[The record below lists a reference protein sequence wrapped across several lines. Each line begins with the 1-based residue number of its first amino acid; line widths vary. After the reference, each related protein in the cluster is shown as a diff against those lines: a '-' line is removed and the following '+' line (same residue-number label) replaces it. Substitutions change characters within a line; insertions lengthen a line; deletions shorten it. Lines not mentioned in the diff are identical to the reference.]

1 MSKVTLS
8 ISMDETGRIQCAG
21 PFADKMLCY
30 GLLGHLQEAIQK
42 FQPPMIE
49 PASTG
54 EIVAV
59 NGSRLR
65 VEK

>member
-1 MSKVTLS
+1 MSKVTLAIS
-8 ISMDETGRIQCAG
+8 IDEHGALQCTG

-30 GLLGHLQEAIQK
+30 GLLGHLQEAVAK
-42 FQPPMIE
+42 FQPPLVE
-49 PASTG
+49 PASTS

-65 VEK
+65 IDK

>member
-8 ISMDETGRIQCAG
+8 ISMDDEGRIQCAG

-30 GLLGHLQEAIQK
+30 GLLGHLQEVIAK
-42 FQPPMIE
+42 FQPPTIE
-49 PASTG
+49 PASTSD
-54 EIVAV
+54 IVAV

-65 VEK
+65 IDK